1 VEEGLP
7 VQPLEGI
14 TVVTVEQA
22 VAAPICTR
30 HLGDL
35 GARVIK
41 VENRVGGDFARG
53 YDDVVNGMSA
63 YFAWANRNK
72 ESVALDLKHPLG
84 ASALGRLVAR
94 ADVLVQNLAPGA
106 AARLGLDPQSLR
118 AAHPELITV
127 GISGYGEG
135 GPMAKA
141 RAYDLLA
148 QSEAGS
154 CAITGFAGQPAKPG
168 IPIADIGA
176 GMYALSSVLT
186 ALFVRERTGEGTAI
200 SVGMFDVMT
209 EWMGYA
215 LNVARYAGVDIEPV
229 GVGSS
234 AVAPYGA
241 YPTADGQTVVL
252 GTTNDREWRRLAADV
267 LRRPDLADEP
277 RYATNSDRVA
287 RRAELDAV
295 IGEWAAGLPLAQCR
309 MAAEAAALGHA
320 RLNRP
325 TEVLNHPQLAERDR
339 WREIGSPVGPVLGLL
354 PPPESPDWDWRLD
367 PIPALGQHTEAVLR
381 ELAGLGR
388 DELAAMRAAGV
399 IGPGDGAAGSGSAV
413 PGRDSAVPGGGID
426 GR

>member
-1 VEEGLP
+1 MH
-7 VQPLEGI
+7 PLRGI
-14 TVVTVEQA
+14 VVVAVEQA

-41 VENRVGGDFARG
+41 VENRAGGDFARG

-72 ESVALDLKHPLG
+72 ESVALDLKH
-84 ASALGRLVAR
+84 SLGRAALARLVGK

-106 AARLGLDPQSLR
+106 AARLGLDPAELR
-118 AAHPELITV
+118 AARPELITV
-127 GISGYGEG
+127 GISGYGNG
-135 GPMAKA
+135 GPYAQA

-154 CAITGFAGQPAKPG
+154 CAITGSAGQPAKPG

-176 GMYALSSVLT
+176 GMYALSSVLA
-186 ALFVRERTGEGTAI
+186 ALFVRERTGQGATI
-200 SVGMFDVMT
+200 SIGLFDAVA

-215 LNVARYAGVDIEPV
+215 LNLARYGGFDLEPNGV
-229 GVGSS
+229 SS
-234 AVAPYGA
+234 PAVAPYGA
-241 YPTADGQTVVL
+241 YRTADGQTLVL
-252 GTTNDREWRRLAADV
+252 GTTNDQEWRRLALDV
-267 LRRPDLADEP
+267 LRRPDLADDP

-295 IGEWAAGLPLAQCR
+295 IGEWAAALPLAECR
-309 MAAEAAALGHA
+309 KAAEAATIGHA

-325 TEVLNHPQLAERDR
+325 TEVLNHPQLTERDR

-354 PPPESPDWDWRLD
+354 PPPESPDWDWRVD
-367 PIPALGQHTEAVLR
+367 PIPALGEHTEAVLG
-381 ELAGLGR
+381 ELGFSA
-388 DELAAMRAAGV
+388 DELAAMRAAGA
-399 IGPGDGAAGSGSAV
+399 IGGPRS
-413 PGRDSAVPGGGID
+413 RE
-426 GR
+426 